1 MSILSQIRLTLTSQR
16 CLPLATW
23 RYDPRDAHNYLKA
36 QNQQLSSTLL
46 KEKQQLSTSTICS
59 SNFERLYYDDDHH
72 HHHNYHHQLHHYH
85 NHHSIDDAKQTSY
98 KQTNGICEHE
108 KFYTPNSYQLGNP
121 GRISVKE
128 LIREKVVEL
137 LSEKHK
143 PFKTM
148 SLIKG
153 LLLETFNIGNK
164 YKYTTSAISG
174 PLKNLYSYSWVEIKY
189 LLSRNRDSRC
199 LTVGPN
205 TFKTNSNLMSSNPYN
220 VNDFTNKSLRNFY
233 SNHSQD
239 DSYNDYDKFYGHDR
253 KSPFVLIGLMGLL
266 KSFTASDIEEEKAK
280 LTDEQKMKK
289 MKPVELVIAKGV
301 LAMCDQD
308 YNKASDLFHK
318 ALRLA
323 QDEEDEER
331 ETLVLNLLASNFFE
345 SGDLANAE
353 KLFIDLMK
361 RMIAHDV
368 DPTNLAIL
376 ELSLKLASIY
386 SKDQTTHDK
395 ALKGFKFVINSLL
408 NNLQDLLNN
417 VEDIEIYEL
426 SEEMKTGLALLG
438 WSYDWFAKH
447 LLAVNDFNGATDM
460 LRKALEIS
468 TKVLGPLHDQTL
480 ILLNDVGTTLAM
492 NNSPEEGMT
501 FIKKAVEGAI
511 ESQSKELASFYV
523 NLGLVNLKLK
533 NLNSAK
539 RYCEYSIELAY
550 KHREHHNSQEVIM
563 LSKSCLNEVQRLLEV
578 DNQ

>member
-23 RYDPRDAHNYLKA
+23 RYDPRDAHNHFKT
-36 QNQQLSSTLL
+36 QNQQFSSALI

-59 SNFERLYYDDDHH
+59 SNFEKLYYDDDHQ
-72 HHHNYHHQLHHYH
+72 HNYHHHYH
-85 NHHSIDDAKQTSY
+85 HHHSTDDSKQASY
-98 KQTNGICEHE
+98 KHTNGIFEHE
-108 KFYTPNSYQLGNP
+108 EFYTPNSHQLGNP
-121 GRISVKE
+121 VQILVKE
-128 LIREKVVEL
+128 LIKAEAVEL
-137 LSEKHK
+137 LSKKHN

-153 LLLETFNIGNK
+153 LLLETFNIDNNK
-164 YKYTTSAISG
+164 YKYTTSATSG
-174 PLKNLYSYSWVEIKY
+174 PLKNLYSYSWIEIKY
-189 LLSRNRDSRC
+189 LLSRNGDSRC
-199 LTVGPN
+199 LIVRPN
-205 TFKTNSNLMSSNPYN
+205 TFKTNSNLMSSTPYN
-220 VNDFTNKSLRNFY
+220 LNDFTNKSLQNFY
-233 SNHSQD
+233 SNHSRD
-239 DSYNDYDKFYGHDR
+239 DSHSGYDKFYGHDR
-253 KSPFVLIGLMGLL
+253 KSPFILVGLMGLL
-266 KSFTASDIEEEKAK
+266 KSFTSSDIEEEKTK

-323 QDEEDEER
+323 QDEDDEER

-345 SGDLANAE
+345 SGDLVSAE

-368 DPTNLAIL
+368 EPTDLAIL

-386 SKDQTTHDK
+386 SKDQATHDK

-417 VEDIEIYEL
+417 IEDFEIYEL
-426 SEEMKTGLALLG
+426 SEERKTGLALLG

-447 LLAVNDFNGATDM
+447 LIAVNDFNGATDL

-468 TKVLGPLHDQTL
+468 TKVLGPFHDQTL

-501 FIKKAVEGAI
+501 FIKKAVKGAI

-533 NLNSAK
+533 NLNAAK
-539 RYCEYSIELAY
+539 RYCEYSIELSY

-563 LSKSCLNEVQRLLEV
+563 LSKSCLNEVERLLEV